1 MHAIRSTQAPNAIRR
16 LVTSQTT
23 IKTGNTFLPVH
34 SLPQALIATRGA
46 FSQPAATFLGAKN
59 GFSTSTRVVSAID
72 TSATDLQS
80 ELLEG
85 VTFGDFPSRTHKCGQ
100 LNQANVGETV
110 VLSGWAQ
117 NVRKFSDNLIFL
129 PLRDSSGT
137 VQLVL
142 KDPTNSAETPVMRQN
157 LQDLAPESVICV
169 EGKVVAREAGAINP
183 KMATGEIEIEL
194 TSVRVLNKTHKK
206 LPFLPTNETLVGEEV
221 RLKYRCLD
229 LRRETL
235 QRNLRNRSLAAWTI
249 RDYLIKNDFVEVET
263 PMLFKSTPEGAREF
277 VVPTR
282 NPGSFYALP
291 QSPQQYKQ
299 LLMASG
305 VDRYFQIAKCFR
317 DEDLRADR
325 QPEFTQIDLEVSF
338 GSAKDI
344 QRLVEGL
351 VRSVWK
357 KLKNVDPF
365 EGQEFP
371 RMNYQ
376 VAMSKYGS
384 DKPDTRFGLEIQHIA
399 NLTEDNIIEAIVL
412 KNDMKLSGSELKKLA
427 HLENNKVLPVV
438 KVTEKNIDTWLQKLP
453 YTDQILNGSA
463 DVSTVN
469 KNVGIQIG
477 DTIIMNK
484 RPAFL
489 SGGHTELGKIRLE
502 LANVLKSKGLLEIPS
517 DQYNFLWVEGFPL
530 FSPPEVTPSAE
541 AQSRGVRFQATHHPF
556 TAPMAEDLHLL
567 EKEPEKVRGQH
578 YDLVLNGVEIGG
590 GSIRIHSP
598 KLQTYVFDQILKMS
612 PLESSRFT
620 HLVDALSFG
629 CPPHGGLALG
639 FDRLMAILCET
650 PSIRDVIAFPKSAS
664 GRDLVVG
671 SPSALT
677 EQQLSE
683 YKIRVV

>member
-16 LVTSQTT
+16 LVTQKSL
-23 IKTGNTFLPVH
+23 LPVH
-34 SLPQALIATRGA
+34 SLPRALIATRDIVA
-46 FSQPAATFLGAKN
+46 LSRPTSYFAARN
-59 GFSTSTRVVSAID
+59 DFSTSSRLASAA
-72 TSATDLQS
+72 TTDLQA

-85 VTFGDFPSRTHKCGQ
+85 VTFGDYPSRTHKCGQ
-100 LNQANVGETV
+100 LNQANVGEHV
-110 VLSGWAQ
+110 VLTGWAQ
-117 NVRKFSDNLIFL
+117 NIRKFSDELIFL

-137 VQLVL
+137 IQLVL
-142 KDPTNSAETPVMRQN
+142 KGSKNNASTRQS
-157 LQDLAPESVICV
+157 LQDLTAESVICV
-169 EGKVVAREAGAINP
+169 EGKVVAREANTINRQ
-183 KMATGEIEIEL
+183 MATGEIEIEL
-194 TSVRVLNKTHKK
+194 SSVRILNKTHKP
-206 LPFLPTNETLVGEEV
+206 LPFLPTNQELVNEEV

-229 LRRETL
+229 LRREIL

-249 RDYLIKNDFVEVET
+249 RDYLVQNDFVEVET

-282 NPGSFYALP
+282 NAGSFYALP

-305 VDRYFQIAKCFR
+305 MDRYFQIAKCFR

-325 QPEFTQIDLEVSF
+325 QPEFTQVDLEVSF
-338 GSAKDI
+338 GSARDI
-344 QRLVEGL
+344 QNLVEGL
-351 VRSVWK
+351 VRSVWR
-357 KLKNVDPF
+357 KLKDVELF
-365 EGQEFP
+365 EGKEFP

-384 DKPDTRFGLEIQHIA
+384 DKPDTRFGLEIQHVTDV
-399 NLTEDNIIEAIVL
+399 LGDNVVEAIVM

-427 HLENNKVLPVV
+427 QLDNKVLPVV
-438 KVTEKNIDTWLQKLP
+438 KVTEKNIDTWLHKLP
-453 YTDQILNGSA
+453 YTDQFQGPV
-463 DVSTVN
+463 DVAVVN
-469 KNVGIQIG
+469 SKVGIQIG
-477 DTIIMNK
+477 DTVILNK

-489 SGGHTELGKIRLE
+489 SGGQTELGKVRLE
-502 LANVLKSKGLLEIPS
+502 LANVLKSKGMMEIPTT
-517 DQYNFLWVEGFPL
+517 QYNFLWVEGFPL
-530 FSPPEVTPSAE
+530 FSPPEQLLSTDQ
-541 AQSRGVRFQATHHPF
+541 QSRGVRFQATHHPF
-556 TAPMAEDLHLL
+556 TAPHPDDLHLL
-567 EKEPEKVRGQH
+567 QTAPEKVRGQH

-598 KLQTYVFDQILKMS
+598 KLQTYVFDHVLKMS
-612 PLESSRFT
+612 AQESSRFT
-620 HLVDALSFG
+620 HLIDALSFG

-677 EQQLSE
+677 DQQLNE

>member
-1 MHAIRSTQAPNAIRR
+1 MHAIRSTQTTNAIRR
-16 LVTSQTT
+16 LVTQTQRS
-23 IKTGNTFLPVH
+23 LPVH
-34 SLPQALIATRGA
+34 SLPRALIATRGVV
-46 FSQPAATFLGAKN
+46 SQPPAPFSLFAARN
-59 GFSTSTRVVSAID
+59 GFSTSTKVA
-72 TSATDLQS
+72 TATTTDLQAD
-80 ELLEG
+80 LLEG
-85 VTFGDFPSRTHKCGQ
+85 VTFGDYPSRTHKCGQ
-100 LNQANVGETV
+100 LTQANVGEKV
-110 VLSGWAQ
+110 VLTGWAQ
-117 NVRKFSDNLIFL
+117 NIRKFSGELMFL

-137 VQLVL
+137 IQLVL
-142 KDPTNSAETPVMRQN
+142 KGSNNGDDEQWAAARQS
-157 LQDLAPESVICV
+157 LQDLTPESVICV
-169 EGKVVAREAGAINP
+169 EGRVVAREASTINR

-194 TSVRVLNKTHKK
+194 SSVQILNKTHKT
-206 LPFLPTNETLVGEEV
+206 LPFLPTNQELVNEEV
-221 RLKYRCLD
+221 RLKYRCVD

-235 QRNLRNRSLAAWTI
+235 QRNIRNRSLAAWVI
-249 RDYLIKNDFVEVET
+249 RDYLVQNDFVEVET
-263 PMLFKSTPEGAREF
+263 PLLFKSTPEGAREF

-282 NPGSFYALP
+282 NGGSFYALP

-344 QRLVEGL
+344 QNLVEGL
-351 VRSVWK
+351 VRSVWR
-357 KLKNVDPF
+357 KLKDVELFDGTP
-365 EGQEFP
+365 FP

-384 DKPDTRFGLEIQHIA
+384 DKPDTRFGLEIQHVTDIIG
-399 NLTEDNIIEAIVL
+399 DNIVEAIVM

-427 HLENNKVLPVV
+427 QLDNKVLPVV
-438 KVTEKNIDTWLQKLP
+438 RITEKNINSWLSKLP
-453 YTDQILNGSA
+453 YTDQIQGA
-463 DVSTVN
+463 IDVAAVN
-469 KNVGIQIG
+469 SKVGIQIG
-477 DTIIMNK
+477 DTVILNK

-489 SGGHTELGKIRLE
+489 SGGQTELGKVRLE
-502 LANVLKSKGLLEIPS
+502 LANVLKSKGLLDIPS
-517 DQYNFLWVEGFPL
+517 SQYNFLWVEGFPL
-530 FSPPEVTPSAE
+530 FSPPETPTADT
-541 AQSRGVRFQATHHPF
+541 QSRGVRFQATHHPF
-556 TAPMAEDLHLL
+556 TAPVAEDLHLL
-567 EKEPEKVRGQH
+567 EQAPEKVRGQH

-598 KLQTYVFDQILKMS
+598 KLQTYVFDQVLKMT
-612 PLESSRFT
+612 PLESSRFS
-620 HLVDALSFG
+620 HLIDALSFG

-677 EQQLSE
+677 DQQLNE

>member
-1 MHAIRSTQAPNAIRR
+1 M
-16 LVTSQTT
+16 
-23 IKTGNTFLPVH
+23 
-34 SLPQALIATRGA
+34 
-46 FSQPAATFLGAKN
+46 
-59 GFSTSTRVVSAID
+59 
-72 TSATDLQS
+72 TDLQA

-85 VTFGDFPSRTHKCGQ
+85 VTFGDYPSRTHKCGQ
-100 LNQANVGETV
+100 LNQTNVGEQV
-110 VLSGWAQ
+110 VLTGWAQ
-117 NVRKFSDNLIFL
+117 NIRKFSDELIFL

-137 VQLVL
+137 IQLVL
-142 KDPTNSAETPVMRQN
+142 KNSSKNSAAQQS
-157 LQDLAPESVICV
+157 LQDLTPESVICV
-169 EGKVVAREAGAINP
+169 EGKVVAREASTINHR
-183 KMATGEIEIEL
+183 MTTGDIEIEL
-194 TSVRVLNKTHKK
+194 SSVRILNKTHKS
-206 LPFLPTNETLVGEEV
+206 LPFLPSNQELVNEEV

-249 RDYLIKNDFVEVET
+249 RDYLVQNDFVEVET

-282 NPGSFYALP
+282 NAGSFYALP

-344 QRLVEGL
+344 QNLVEGL

-357 KLKNVDPF
+357 KIKNVELFD
-365 EGQEFP
+365 GQEFP

-384 DKPDTRFGLEIQHIA
+384 DKPDTRFGLEIQHIS
-399 NLTEDNIIEAIVL
+399 NITGDNIVEAIIM

-427 HLENNKVLPVV
+427 QLENKVLPVV
-438 KVTEKNIDTWLQKLP
+438 KITEKNIDSWLHKLP
-453 YTDQILNGSA
+453 YTNEIQGPV
-463 DVSTVN
+463 DVTAVN
-469 KNVGIQIG
+469 SKVGVQIG
-477 DTIIMNK
+477 DTIILNK

-489 SGGHTELGKIRLE
+489 SGGQTELGKVRLE
-502 LANVLKSKGLLEIPS
+502 LANVLKSKGLMDIAS
-517 DQYNFLWVEGFPL
+517 SQYNFLWVEGFPL
-530 FSPPEVTPSAE
+530 FSPPENALTPE

-556 TAPMAEDLHLL
+556 TAPMAEDLQFL
-567 EKEPEKVRGQH
+567 ETAPEKVRGQH

-598 KLQTYVFDQILKMS
+598 KLQTYVFDQVLKMS
-612 PLESSRFT
+612 PQESSRFT
-620 HLVDALSFG
+620 HLIDALSFG

-677 EQQLSE
+677 EQQLNE

>member
-16 LVTSQTT
+16 LAVQTYRTITS
-23 IKTGNTFLPVH
+23 PVH
-34 SLPQALIATRGA
+34 SLPRALIATRGA
-46 FSQPAATFLGAKN
+46 FSHSSTAPFFAARN
-59 GFSTSTRVVSAID
+59 GFSTSTRLSTA
-72 TSATDLQS
+72 ATKDLQA

-85 VTFGDFPSRTHKCGQ
+85 VTFGDYPSRTHKCGQ
-100 LNQANVGETV
+100 LSLKNVGEHV
-110 VLSGWAQ
+110 VLTGWAQ
-117 NVRKFSDNLIFL
+117 NIRKFSDELIFL
-129 PLRDSSGT
+129 PLRDNSGT
-137 VQLVL
+137 IQLVL
-142 KDPTNSAETPVMRQN
+142 KDSSKDSVARQS
-157 LQDLAPESVICV
+157 LQDLTPESVICV
-169 EGKVVAREAGAINP
+169 EGKVMAREAATINH
-183 KMATGEIEIEL
+183 KAATGQIEIEL
-194 TSVRVLNKTHKK
+194 SSIRILNKTHKS
-206 LPFLPTNETLVGEEV
+206 LPFLPSNQELVNEEV

-249 RDYLIKNDFVEVET
+249 RDYLIQNNFVEVET

-282 NPGSFYALP
+282 NAGSFYALP

-344 QRLVEGL
+344 QNLVEGL
-351 VRSVWK
+351 VRSVWRK
-357 KLKNVDPF
+357 IKNVELFD
-365 EGQEFP
+365 GQDFP

-384 DKPDTRFGLEIQHIA
+384 DKPDTRFGLEIQHI
-399 NLTEDNIIEAIVL
+399 TDITGDSIMEAIIL
-412 KNDMKLSGSELKKLA
+412 KGDMKLSGSELKKLA
-427 HLENNKVLPVV
+427 QLDNKVLPVV
-438 KVTEKNIDTWLQKLP
+438 KITEKNIDSWLHKLP
-453 YTDQILNGSA
+453 YSKEIQGYV
-463 DVSTVN
+463 DVAGVN
-469 KNVGIQIG
+469 SKVGVQIG
-477 DTIIMNK
+477 DTIILNK

-489 SGGHTELGKIRLE
+489 SGGQTELGKVRLE
-502 LANVLKSKGLLEIPS
+502 LANVLKSKGLMEIPS
-517 DQYNFLWVEGFPL
+517 SQYNFLWVEGFPL
-530 FSPPEVTPSAE
+530 FSPPETALTAE

-556 TAPMAEDLHLL
+556 TAPVAEDLQFL
-567 EKEPEKVRGQH
+567 ETAPEKVRGQH

-598 KLQTYVFDQILKMS
+598 KLQTFVFDQVLKMS
-612 PLESSRFT
+612 PQESSRFT
-620 HLVDALSFG
+620 HLIDALSFG

-677 EQQLSE
+677 EQQLNE

>member
-1 MHAIRSTQAPNAIRR
+1 MHAIRSTQASNAFRR
-16 LVTSQTT
+16 LVTQTAT
-23 IKTGNTFLPVH
+23 HKSPLLLPVH
-34 SLPQALIATRGA
+34 SLPRALIATRGGV
-46 FSQPAATFLGAKN
+46 FLQSPSFFAAKN
-59 GFSTSTRVVSAID
+59 GFSTSSKLATAA
-72 TSATDLQS
+72 TTDLQA

-100 LNQANVGETV
+100 LNQTNIGEHV
-110 VLSGWAQ
+110 VLTGWAQ
-117 NVRKFSDNLIFL
+117 NIRKFSDELIFL

-137 VQLVL
+137 IQLVL
-142 KDPTNSAETPVMRQN
+142 KGSSNNASTTAARQI
-157 LQDLAPESVICV
+157 LQDLTAESVIWV
-169 EGKVVAREAGAINP
+169 EGKVVAREANTINRQ
-183 KMATGEIEIEL
+183 MATGEVEIEL
-194 TSVRVLNKTHKK
+194 SSVRILNKTHKP
-206 LPFLPTNETLVGEEV
+206 LPFLPTNQELVNEEV

-235 QRNLRNRSLAAWTI
+235 QKNLRNRSLAAWTI
-249 RDYLIKNDFVEVET
+249 RDYLVQNDFVEVET

-282 NPGSFYALP
+282 NAGSFYALP

-305 VDRYFQIAKCFR
+305 MDRYFQIAKCFR

-338 GSAKDI
+338 GSARDI
-344 QRLVEGL
+344 QNLVEGL

-357 KLKNVDPF
+357 KLKSVELFD
-365 EGQEFP
+365 GKEFP

-384 DKPDTRFGLEIQHIA
+384 DKPDTRFGLEIQHVTDI
-399 NLTEDNIIEAIVL
+399 TGDNIVEGIVL
-412 KNDMKLSGSELKKLA
+412 KADMKLSGSELKKLA
-427 HLENNKVLPVV
+427 QLDNKMLPVV

-453 YTDQILNGSA
+453 YTQEIQGPV
-463 DVSTVN
+463 DVHAVN
-469 KNVGIQIG
+469 SKVGIQIG
-477 DTIIMNK
+477 DTIILNK

-489 SGGHTELGKIRLE
+489 SGGQTELGKVRLE
-502 LANVLKSKGLLEIPS
+502 LANVLKSKGLMEIPAS
-517 DQYNFLWVEGFPL
+517 QYNFLWVEGFPL
-530 FSPPEVTPSAE
+530 FSPPEQILSTDQ
-541 AQSRGVRFQATHHPF
+541 QSRGVRFQATHHPF
-556 TAPMAEDLHLL
+556 TAPHPDDLHLL
-567 EKEPEKVRGQH
+567 QTAPEKVRGQH

-598 KLQTYVFDQILKMS
+598 KLQTYVFDHVLKMS
-612 PLESSRFT
+612 EQESSRFA
-620 HLVDALSFG
+620 HLIDALSFG

-664 GRDLVVG
+664 GRDLVIG

-677 EQQLSE
+677 DQQLNE

>member
-1 MHAIRSTQAPNAIRR
+1 MRAISSTQAPNAIRR
-16 LVTSQTT
+16 LVTQTYRT
-23 IKTGNTFLPVH
+23 TTGPPVH
-34 SLPQALIATRGA
+34 SLSRALIATRGA
-46 FSQPAATFLGAKN
+46 FSHTPKASLFAARS
-59 GFSTSTRVVSAID
+59 GFSTSTRLA
-72 TSATDLQS
+72 TAAATDLQT

-85 VTFGDFPSRTHKCGQ
+85 VTFGDYPSRTHKCGQ
-100 LNQANVGETV
+100 LNQNNVGEYV
-110 VLSGWAQ
+110 VLTGWAQ
-117 NVRKFSDNLIFL
+117 NIRKFSDELIFL

-137 VQLVL
+137 IQLVL
-142 KDPTNSAETPVMRQN
+142 KNSSKDSAARQS
-157 LQDLAPESVICV
+157 LQDLTPESVICV
-169 EGKVVAREAGAINP
+169 EGKVVEREARTINH
-183 KMATGEIEIEL
+183 KMATGHIEIEL
-194 TSVRVLNKTHKK
+194 SSVRILNKTHKS
-206 LPFLPTNETLVGEEV
+206 LPFLPSNQELVNEEV

-229 LRRETL
+229 LRREPL

-249 RDYLIKNDFVEVET
+249 RDYLVQNDFVEVET

-282 NPGSFYALP
+282 NAGSFYALP

-344 QRLVEGL
+344 QNLVEGL

-357 KLKNVDPF
+357 KIKNVELFD
-365 EGQEFP
+365 GQEFP

-384 DKPDTRFGLEIQHIA
+384 DKPDTRFGLEIQHI
-399 NLTEDNIIEAIVL
+399 TDIIGDNVVEAIIM

-427 HLENNKVLPVV
+427 QLDNKVLPVV
-438 KVTEKNIDTWLQKLP
+438 KITEKNIDSWLHKLP
-453 YTDQILNGSA
+453 YTNEIQGPV
-463 DVSTVN
+463 DVAGVN
-469 KNVGIQIG
+469 SKAGVQIG
-477 DTIIMNK
+477 DTIILNK

-489 SGGHTELGKIRLE
+489 SGGQTELGKVRLD
-502 LANVLKSKGLLEIPS
+502 LANVLKSKGLMEIPS
-517 DQYNFLWVEGFPL
+517 SQYNFLWVEGFPL
-530 FSPPEVTPSAE
+530 FSPPETTLTPE

-556 TAPMAEDLHLL
+556 TAPVAEDLQFL
-567 EKEPEKVRGQH
+567 ESAPEKVRGQH

-598 KLQTYVFDQILKMS
+598 KLQTFVFDQVLKMS
-612 PLESSRFT
+612 PQESSRFT
-620 HLVDALSFG
+620 HLIDALSFG

-677 EQQLSE
+677 EQQLNE

>member
-1 MHAIRSTQAPNAIRR
+1 MVAADWLADKMKEVGDALGQRGPS
-16 LVTSQTT
+16 
-23 IKTGNTFLPVH
+23 
-34 SLPQALIATRGA
+34 LIATRGA
-46 FSQPAATFLGAKN
+46 FSRPTTSSFFAAKN
-59 GFSTSTRVVSAID
+59 GFT
-72 TSATDLQS
+72 TSARLAIAIKTDLQA

-85 VTFGDFPSRTHKCGQ
+85 VTFGDYPSRTHKCGK
-100 LNQANVGETV
+100 LNQANVGEHV
-110 VLSGWAQ
+110 VLTGWAQ
-117 NVRKFSDNLIFL
+117 NIRKFSDELIFL

-137 VQLVL
+137 IQLVL
-142 KDPTNSAETPVMRQN
+142 KNSSKDSAARQI
-157 LQDLAPESVICV
+157 LQDLTPESVICV
-169 EGKVVAREAGAINP
+169 EGKVVAREANTINHR
-183 KMATGEIEIEL
+183 MATGEIEIEL
-194 TSVRVLNKTHKK
+194 SSVRILNKTHKP
-206 LPFLPTNETLVGEEV
+206 LPFLPSNQELVNEEV

-249 RDYLIKNDFVEVET
+249 RDYLVHNDFVEVET

-282 NPGSFYALP
+282 NAGSFYALP

-344 QRLVEGL
+344 QNLVEGL

-357 KLKNVDPF
+357 KIKNVELFD
-365 EGQEFP
+365 GQEFP

-384 DKPDTRFGLEIQHIA
+384 DKPDTRFGLEIQHITDLA
-399 NLTEDNIIEAIVL
+399 GDNIVEAIIM

-427 HLENNKVLPVV
+427 QLEDKVLPVV
-438 KVTEKNIDTWLQKLP
+438 KITEKNIDSWLHKLP
-453 YTDQILNGSA
+453 YTNEIHGPV
-463 DVSTVN
+463 DVAGVN
-469 KNVGIQIG
+469 SKAGVQIG
-477 DTIIMNK
+477 DTIILNK

-489 SGGHTELGKIRLE
+489 SGGQTQLGKVRLE
-502 LANVLKSKGLLEIPS
+502 LANVLKSKGLMDIPS
-517 DQYNFLWVEGFPL
+517 SQYNFLWVEGFPL
-530 FSPPEVTPSAE
+530 FSPPENVLTAE

-556 TAPMAEDLHLL
+556 TAPVAEDLQFL
-567 EKEPEKVRGQH
+567 ETAPEKVRGQH

-598 KLQTYVFDQILKMS
+598 KLQTFVFDQVLKMS
-612 PLESSRFT
+612 PQESSRFT
-620 HLVDALSFG
+620 HLIDALSFG

-677 EQQLSE
+677 EQQLNE

>member
-16 LVTSQTT
+16 LVTQKSLP
-23 IKTGNTFLPVH
+23 LPVY
-34 SLPQALIATRGA
+34 SLPRALIATRGTVA
-46 FSQPAATFLGAKN
+46 FSQTTAVSAARN
-59 GFSTSTRVVSAID
+59 GFSTSSRLATAA
-72 TSATDLQS
+72 TTDLQA

-85 VTFGDFPSRTHKCGQ
+85 VTFGDYPSRTHKCGQ
-100 LNQANVGETV
+100 LNRTNVGEHV
-110 VLSGWAQ
+110 VLTGWAQ
-117 NVRKFSDNLIFL
+117 NIRKFSDELIFL

-137 VQLVL
+137 IQLVL
-142 KDPTNSAETPVMRQN
+142 KGSYSNASTRQS
-157 LQDLAPESVICV
+157 LQDLTAESVICV
-169 EGKVVAREAGAINP
+169 EGKVVAREANTINHQ
-183 KMATGEIEIEL
+183 MATGEIEIEL
-194 TSVRVLNKTHKK
+194 SSVRILNKTHKP
-206 LPFLPTNETLVGEEV
+206 LPFLPTNQELVNEEV

-249 RDYLIKNDFVEVET
+249 RDYLVQNDFVEVET

-282 NPGSFYALP
+282 NAGSFYALP

-338 GSAKDI
+338 GSARDI
-344 QRLVEGL
+344 QNLVEGL

-357 KLKNVDPF
+357 KLKDVELF
-365 EGQEFP
+365 EGKEFP

-384 DKPDTRFGLEIQHIA
+384 DKPDTRFGLEIQHITD
-399 NLTEDNIIEAIVL
+399 LVGDNVVEAIVM
-412 KNDMKLSGSELKKLA
+412 KNDTKLSGSELKRLA
-427 HLENNKVLPVV
+427 QLDNKVLPVV
-438 KVTEKNIDTWLQKLP
+438 KVTENNIDTWLHKLP
-453 YTDQILNGSA
+453 YTDKIQGPV
-463 DVSTVN
+463 DVAAVN
-469 KNVGIQIG
+469 SKVGVQIG
-477 DTIIMNK
+477 DTIILNR

-489 SGGHTELGKIRLE
+489 SGGQTELGKVRLE
-502 LANVLKSKGLLEIPS
+502 LANVLKSKGMLEIPAT
-517 DQYNFLWVEGFPL
+517 QYNFLWVEGFPL
-530 FSPPEVTPSAE
+530 FSPPEQVLSTDQ
-541 AQSRGVRFQATHHPF
+541 QSRGVRFQATHHPF
-556 TAPMAEDLHLL
+556 TAPHPDDLHLL
-567 EKEPEKVRGQH
+567 QTAPEKVRGQH

-598 KLQTYVFDQILKMS
+598 KLQTFVFDHVLKMS
-612 PLESSRFT
+612 AQESSRFT
-620 HLVDALSFG
+620 HLIDALSFG

-677 EQQLSE
+677 DQQLNE